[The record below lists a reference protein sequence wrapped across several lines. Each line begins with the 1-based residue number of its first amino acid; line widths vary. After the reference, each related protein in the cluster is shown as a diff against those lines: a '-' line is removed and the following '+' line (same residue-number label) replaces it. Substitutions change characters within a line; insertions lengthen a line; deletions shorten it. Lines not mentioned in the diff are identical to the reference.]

1 MSKGRQIGENFD
13 DYRTRVIDPISDSF
27 CGAKWY
33 NATIWLGHGGT
44 ASCHHPPAHNIDKE
58 EIKTNPSAIHNTR
71 HKKKMRQMMQE
82 GTRPKECEY
91 CWKIEDMEKDA
102 LEYCA
107 KSLMKA
113 IQHEDTEKFLKSFKK
128 LIHLSESHMK
138 DDDNDDY

>member
-1 MSKGRQIGENFD
+1 MLIVGKKDSDND
-13 DYRTRVIDPISDSF
+13 DMDM
-27 CGAKWY
+27 
-33 NATIWLGHGGT
+33 
-44 ASCHHPPAHNIDKE
+44 
-58 EIKTNPSAIHNTR
+58 
-71 HKKKMRQMMQE
+71 KKD
-82 GTRPKECEY
+82 EY
-91 CWKIEDMEKDA
+91 KDEDMEKDA